1 MIDALREKLGSEN
14 GRISILA
21 SSHSDSS
28 SSFYSVPDRTNCVD
42 YYTFALL
49 HGLGY
54 SASQDLAG
62 MPHGWMSFVA
72 PADANKDGSVTVGE
86 LFDYAKRLT
95 MYLVQNKVGGK
106 GYYGTVRQTPQSYI
120 SDLLR
125 DLILFKR

>member
-1 MIDALREKLGSEN
+1 
-14 GRISILA
+14 
-21 SSHSDSS
+21 
-28 SSFYSVPDRTNCVD
+28 
-42 YYTFALL
+42 
-49 HGLGY
+49 
-54 SASQDLAG
+54 

-72 PADANKDGSVTVGE
+72 PADANNDGSVTVGE